1 METVNRILQEKITAR
16 IAPNKAV
23 LIFGARRVGK
33 TVMMRKIVDNYSG
46 RTMML
51 NGEDYDTLAL
61 LENRSIANYR
71 HLLDGIDL
79 LAIDEA
85 QNIPQIG
92 SILKLIVDEIPGISV
107 LASGS
112 SSFDLLNKTGE
123 PLVGRSTQF
132 LLTPFSQR
140 EIAQTETALE
150 TRQNLEARLIYGSY
164 PEVVMMENYERKT
177 DYLRDI
183 VGAYL
188 LKDIL
193 AIDGLKNSSK
203 MRDLLRLIAFQL
215 GSEVSYEEL
224 GKQLGMSKTTVEKY
238 LDLLEK
244 VFVIYRLGAYSR
256 NLRKEVTKAG
266 KWYFYDNG
274 IRNAII
280 GAFSPLA
287 IRQDVGALWENYIIG
302 ERRKANFMGSGAIAV
317 ALLKHLPG
325 ARAYATDVSKEAL
338 EVAASNARRHEVSDR
353 LDLLEGNLLEPL
365 LQHPTARVQGGL
377 DYLVTNPPY
386 IPDHEWGA
394 VEPNVKDHEP
404 HLALRGGKDGLD
416 LIRPLMEGAPS
427 LLKVGGQMLV
437 EVAACHAKE
446 ALGLAK
452 ADGRLGNAQILRDCD
467 GLERV
472 VLATRV

>member
-1 METVNRILQEKITAR
+1 MEAINRLLQDKILESLT
-16 IAPNKAV
+16 PNKAV

-33 TVMMRKIVDNYSG
+33 TVMMRQIVDSYSG

-51 NGEDYDTLAL
+51 NGEDFDTLDL
-61 LENRSIANYR
+61 LQNRSVANYR
-71 HLLDGIDL
+71 HLLNGIDL

-85 QNIPQIG
+85 QNVPQIG
-92 SILKLIVDEIPGISV
+92 SVLKLIVDEVPGISV

-140 EIAQTETALE
+140 EIAQRETVFE
-150 TRQNLEARLIYGSY
+150 TRQNFESRLIYGSY
-164 PEVVMMENYERKT
+164 PEVVMMDSYERKM

-193 AIDGLKNSSK
+193 VIDGLKNSNK
-203 MRDLLRLIAFQL
+203 MRNLLRLIAFQL

-274 IRNAII
+274 VRNAII
-280 GAFSPLA
+280 GAFSPLSV
-287 IRQDVGALWENYIIG
+287 RQDVGALWENYIIG
-302 ERRKANFMGSGAIAV
+302 ERRKLNF
-317 ALLKHLPG
+317 
-325 ARAYATDVSKEAL
+325 
-338 EVAASNARRHEVSDR
+338 N
-353 LDLLEGNLLEPL
+353 NLLHKEFYFWRTYDK
-365 LQHPTARVQGGL
+365 QE
-377 DYLVTNPPY
+377 
-386 IPDHEWGA
+386 I
-394 VEPNVKDHEP
+394 
-404 HLALRGGKDGLD
+404 D
-416 LIRPLMEGAPS
+416 LIEESPNGMSAFEFKWGNKMPVAP
-427 LLKVGGQMLV
+427 KVFSQAYPDAV
-437 EVAACHAKE
+437 YHVVNKE
-446 ALGLAK
+446 NYM
-452 ADGRLGNAQILRDCD
+452 DF
-467 GLERV
+467 V
-472 VLATRV
+472 

>member
-224 GKQLGMSKTTVEKY
+224 GKQLGRRPLKNTSTYWKRSSLSIVWGLIRVTYARRLQKLASGTSTTTAFAMPLSGLSHRWPFGRMSVRCGRTTSSE
-238 LDLLEK
+238 
-244 VFVIYRLGAYSR
+244 
-256 NLRKEVTKAG
+256 
-266 KWYFYDNG
+266 
-274 IRNAII
+274 
-280 GAFSPLA
+280 
-287 IRQDVGALWENYIIG
+287 
-302 ERRKANFMGSGAIAV
+302 SGAKRTSMRDCTGSSI
-317 ALLKHLPG
+317 
-325 ARAYATDVSKEAL
+325 S
-338 EVAASNARRHEVSDR
+338 
-353 LDLLEGNLLEPL
+353 
-365 LQHPTARVQGGL
+365 
-377 DYLVTNPPY
+377 
-386 IPDHEWGA
+386 
-394 VEPNVKDHEP
+394 
-404 HLALRGGKDGLD
+404 
-416 LIRPLMEGAPS
+416 GAPTTNRKS
-427 LLKVGGQMLV
+427 
-437 EVAACHAKE
+437 
-446 ALGLAK
+446 
-452 ADGRLGNAQILRDCD
+452 
-467 GLERV
+467 
-472 VLATRV
+472 T